1 MKFKCTVFNCENL
14 DLLYYPQSSKAGA
27 ELHGAPGGPWTTM
40 GSAHPRPIQI
50 GNLDAAAHA
59 PYFVASMFLQPIL
72 SSSAEGATLRILL
85 PAAPFRSLFLL
96 QHVTLV
102 TGRWRALDNESIS
115 SQAAHVSALQYAS
128 KSSFDYPM
136 CWAMFQFLLS
146 NLSVELLS

>member
-27 ELHGAPGGPWTTM
+27 ELHGGPGGPRTTM
-40 GSAHPRPIQI
+40 RSAHSRPIQI
-50 GNLDAAAHA
+50 GNLDAAVHA
-59 PYFVASMFLQPIL
+59 PYFVASVFLQSIL

-96 QHVTLV
+96 RHIAAA
-102 TGRWRALDNESIS
+102 TGRWRASVESTS
-115 SQAAHVSALQYAS
+115 RRATHVSVLQYAS
-128 KSSFDYPM
+128 KSSFDYLI
-136 CWAMFQFLLS
+136 CLAAMFQIFPS